1 LSLKDRLSADFKEA
15 LKAHDKVRRDTI
27 SFARAAIKQYEIDN
41 STELDDEGIIGILT
55 KQVKIR
61 KDALSDFEKAGRND
75 LIESYTNE
83 IKVLQEY
90 LPKPFSEEEL
100 RKIILDTKEELGIG
114 EGKAGMGKL
123 MGAVM
128 PKVKG
133 RADGGDVKKIVMSV
147 L

>member
-1 LSLKDRLSADFKEA
+1 MSLKDRLSADFKEA

-123 MGAVM
+123 KGAVM

>member
-1 LSLKDRLSADFKEA
+1 MSLKDRLSADFKEA

-27 SFARAAIKQYEIDN
+27 SFARAAVKQYEIDN
-41 STELDDEGIIGILT
+41 STELDDEGIIDILT

-90 LPKPFSEEEL
+90 LPEQLSEDEIRDIVLE
-100 RKIILDTKEELGIG
+100 TKKELGIS

-133 RADGGDVKKIVMSV
+133 RADGGEVKKIVMSV

>member
-1 LSLKDRLSADFKEA
+1 MSLKDRLSADFKEA

-90 LPKPFSEEEL
+90 LPKPFSEEKL

>member
-1 LSLKDRLSADFKEA
+1 MSLKDRLSADFKEA

>member
-41 STELDDEGIIGILT
+41 NTELDDEGIIGILS

-61 KDALSDFEKAGRND
+61 KDALSDFEKAGRTD
-75 LIESYTNE
+75 LIESYNNE
-83 IKVLQEY
+83 IKVLQAY
-90 LPKPFSEEEL
+90 LPEQLSDDEI
-100 RKIILDTKEELGIG
+100 RKIVLDTKEELGIG
-114 EGKAGMGKL
+114 DGKAGMGKL

-133 RADGGDVKKIVMSV
+133 RADGGNVKKIVMSV

>member
-1 LSLKDRLSADFKEA
+1 MSLKDRLSADFKEA

-41 STELDDEGIIGILT
+41 STELDDEGIIGILS

>member
-1 LSLKDRLSADFKEA
+1 MSLKDRLSADFKEA

-41 STELDDEGIIGILT
+41 NTELDDEGIIGILS

-61 KDALSDFEKAGRND
+61 KDALSDFEKAGRTD
-75 LIESYTNE
+75 LIESYNNE
-83 IKVLQEY
+83 IKVLQAY
-90 LPKPFSEEEL
+90 LPEQLSDDEI
-100 RKIILDTKEELGIG
+100 RKIVLDTKEELGIG
-114 EGKAGMGKL
+114 DGKAGMGKL

-133 RADGGDVKKIVMSV
+133 RADGGNVKKIVMSV